1 MKSFVQSIY
10 RSHRGFSLSLNE
22 SIFSSLSISY
32 SFSNSTSFSIFI
44 SIIEIKISEDHLL
57 RIETLSVYLVFLL
70 APNRERTSWK
80 VNFLSAF
87 YQDQFSFSQII
98 AWWISILCWQYT
110 TYKIY
115 CQSLNLL
122 YIDPYVFILWIYHIH
137 KLIWWAFPFLFFR
150 IFEINFSI
158 LNFDFLR
165 FDIEILICCI
175 IHIMSQSI
183 NFFSESH
190 SALIFSAF
198 SEDEVFSS
206 SKRFEFFDFFEIFDR
221 AIFFSLNSIYSMIL
235 NYLIENLSR
244 ICFIALAH
252 FSEFLIS
259 KDSNHRGKRCR
270 VFSVSE
276 FQATSDKSDL
286 RLVIDEI
293 VKSRCV
299 CPCR

>member
-1 MKSFVQSIY
+1 MILSELVGSARSSAAHIFLRKSHHLVIQQKARSFFLRMKCF
-10 RSHRGFSLSLNE
+10 HRYE
-22 SIFSSLSISY
+22 SQITIFSARASY
-32 SFSNSTSFSIFI
+32 
-44 SIIEIKISEDHLL
+44 EI
-57 RIETLSVYLVFLL
+57 V
-70 APNRERTSWK
+70 SW
-80 VNFLSAF
+80 L
-87 YQDQFSFSQII
+87 
-98 AWWISILCWQYT
+98 
-110 TYKIY
+110 
-115 CQSLNLL
+115 LNLCL
-122 YIDPYVFILWIYHIH
+122 SFFI
-137 KLIWWAFPFLFFR
+137 FR

-158 LNFDFLR
+158 LNFDFSR

-183 NFFSESH
+183 NFFNERH